1 MSACMV
7 EPGSDF
13 NLLRMSHKVCIIM
26 LSRTGM
32 NESHSL
38 PWPNRGVDG
47 NLDVVA
53 HVQINRRNRAR
64 SLHSL
69 GVETLMRR
77 LHQRLA

>member
-1 MSACMV
+1 
-7 EPGSDF
+7 
-13 NLLRMSHKVCIIM
+13 
-26 LSRTGM
+26 M

-38 PWPNRGVDG
+38 SWPNRGVDG